1 MKKNVK
7 KVVETEIENLI
18 YKSDNISLCR
28 VNNSIHLFGYQDLTI
43 NEVFEILM
51 WGIKNRNDDEE
62 FWSIKLTSADK
73 QNARSINI
81 IYWLTGGDKIWK
93 SHNWIWKKEWNDLS
107 LVFLEHFDDKIIKLV
122 KSSKTIGDLRNNIKS
137 KLSCEDFYEL
147 GLSLDIINKDDILL

>member
-28 VNNSIHLFGYQDLTI
+28 VDNSIHLFGYQDLTI
-43 NEVFEILM
+43 NEVFEILV
-51 WGIKNRNDDEE
+51 WGIKNRNNDEE
-62 FWSIKLTSADK
+62 FWNVKLTATDK

-93 SHNWIWKKEWNDLS
+93 SHNWIWKKEWNELS
-107 LVFLEHFDDKIIKLV
+107 LVFIEHFDDKIIRLV
-122 KSSKTIGDLRNNIKS
+122 NSSKTLGDLRNKIKN

-147 GLSLDIINKDDILL
+147 GLSLDIINKDETLL